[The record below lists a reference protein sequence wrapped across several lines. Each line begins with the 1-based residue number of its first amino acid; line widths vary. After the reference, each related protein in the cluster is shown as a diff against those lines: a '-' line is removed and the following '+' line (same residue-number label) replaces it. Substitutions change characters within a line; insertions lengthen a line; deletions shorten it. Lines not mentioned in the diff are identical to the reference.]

1 MMSWLIWNN
10 ILQDNKEDFI
20 MKRTNE
26 SSFDYNAE
34 VKKCKTID
42 DVMGKNGL
50 IQRLVKDVLENIL
63 EGEME
68 EHLGREKYQ
77 RESYDVEDIKNYRN
91 GYSTKNLRSSFG
103 DVDLDIPRD
112 RKAEFEPQIV
122 KKYETVCTE
131 LDKKIISLY
140 AKGMSTTDIEAEIQD
155 LYGITISPS
164 MVSKITDKVLA
175 TATEWQN
182 RVLDSIYP
190 IVYLDAMYFKVRSNG
205 KIVNKAVYICLG
217 YTMQGHKDILGIWVD
232 EAEGAKFWLSICNDL
247 KNRGVKEILIACMD
261 GLKGLP
267 QAIKTVF
274 PTVNIQTCIVHQ
286 IRNSVK
292 YVASKGQKAF
302 MKDLKEV
309 YKAPTEELA
318 LAQLDRLK
326 EAWGDKYGIVIDS
339 WYNNWNN
346 LSTYFEFSPSIRKII
361 YTTNVLEGFNRQVR
375 KFTKVRVIFPTD
387 ESLNKCVYLAT
398 MEIME
403 KWTQPI
409 HGWANTLAE
418 LSLAFSDQLSDDLA

>member
-1 MMSWLIWNN
+1 MTKKDDIN
-10 ILQDNKEDFI
+10 
-20 MKRTNE
+20 
-26 SSFDYNAE
+26 FDYNEE

-42 DVMGKNGL
+42 DVIGKDGL
-50 IQRLVKDVLENIL
+50 VQRLIKDVLENIL
-63 EGEME
+63 EVEMG
-68 EHLGREKYQ
+68 EHLGRDKYDRQ
-77 RESYDVEDIKNYRN
+77 TDIDQDDRNYRN
-91 GYSTKNLRSSFG
+91 GYSKKTLRSSFG
-103 DVDLDIPRD
+103 DVDLDVPRD
-112 RKAEFEPQIV
+112 RKAEFEPQII
-122 KKYETVCTE
+122 KKYETVCNE

-140 AKGMSTTDIEAEIQD
+140 AKGMSTRDIQAEVED
-155 LYGITISPS
+155 LYGITLSPS
-164 MVSKITDKVLA
+164 MISKITDKVIA

-182 RVLDSIYP
+182 RMLDEIYP

-217 YTMQGHKDILGIWVD
+217 YTLEGYKDILGIWVD

-247 KNRGVKEILIACMD
+247 KNRGVKKILIACMD

-274 PTVNIQTCIVHQ
+274 PTVDIQTCIVHQ
-286 IRNSVK
+286 IRNSIK
-292 YVASKGQKAF
+292 YIASKDKKAF

-309 YKAPTEELA
+309 YKAPTEDLA
-318 LAQLDRLK
+318 LAQLDNLK
-326 EAWGDKYGIVIDS
+326 EKWGSNYGMVIDS

-346 LSTYFEFSPSIRKII
+346 LDTFFKFSPQIRKLI

-375 KFTKVRVIFPTD
+375 KFTKVRTIFPTD

-403 KWTQPI
+403 KRTQPI
-409 HGWANTLAE
+409 HNWRTTLAE
-418 LSLAFSDQLSDDLA
+418 LSLYFEEQLRDELA

>member
-1 MMSWLIWNN
+1 MTKKDDIN
-10 ILQDNKEDFI
+10 
-20 MKRTNE
+20 
-26 SSFDYNAE
+26 FDYTEE

-42 DVMGKNGL
+42 DVIGKNGL
-50 IQRLVKDVLENIL
+50 VQRLIKDVLENIL
-63 EGEME
+63 EVEMGEY
-68 EHLGREKYQ
+68 LGRDKYDRQ
-77 RESYDVEDIKNYRN
+77 TDIDQDDRNYRN
-91 GYSTKNLRSSFG
+91 GYSKKTLRSSFG
-103 DVDLDIPRD
+103 DVDLDVPRD
-112 RKAEFEPQIV
+112 RKAEFEPQII
-122 KKYETVCTE
+122 KKYETVCNE

-140 AKGMSTTDIEAEIQD
+140 AKGMSTRDIQAEVED
-155 LYGITISPS
+155 LYGITLSPS
-164 MVSKITDKVLA
+164 MISKITDKVIA

-182 RVLDSIYP
+182 RMLDEIYP

-217 YTMQGHKDILGIWVD
+217 YTLEGYKDILGIWVD

-247 KNRGVKEILIACMD
+247 KNRGVKKILIACMD

-274 PTVNIQTCIVHQ
+274 PTVDIQTCIVHQ
-286 IRNSVK
+286 IRNSIK
-292 YVASKGQKAF
+292 YIASKDKKAF

-309 YKAPTEELA
+309 YKAPTEDLA
-318 LAQLDRLK
+318 LAQLDNLK
-326 EAWGDKYGIVIDS
+326 EKWGSNYGMVIDS

-346 LSTYFEFSPSIRKII
+346 LDTFFKFSPQIRKLI

-375 KFTKVRVIFPTD
+375 KFTKVRTIFPTD

-409 HGWANTLAE
+409 HNWGTTLAE
-418 LSLAFSDQLSDDLA
+418 LSLYFEEQLKDELA

>member
-1 MMSWLIWNN
+1 MARKNDIN
-10 ILQDNKEDFI
+10 
-20 MKRTNE
+20 
-26 SSFDYNAE
+26 FDYNSE
-34 VKKCKTID
+34 IKKCKTID
-42 DVMGKNGL
+42 DVLGKNGL
-50 IQRLVKDVLENIL
+50 VQRLVKDVLENIL
-63 EGEME
+63 EAEMD
-68 EHLGREKYQ
+68 EHLGRDKYQ
-77 RESYDVEDIKNYRN
+77 RQSNIEPGERNYRN
-91 GYSTKNLRSSFG
+91 GYSQKNLRSSFG

-112 RKAEFEPQIV
+112 RKSESEPQIV
-122 KKYETVCTE
+122 KKYETVCNE

-140 AKGMSTTDIEAEIQD
+140 AKGMTTSDIQAEIED

-164 MVSKITDKVLA
+164 MVSKITDKVIA

-182 RVLDSIYP
+182 RMLDKIYP

-217 YTMQGHKDILGIWVD
+217 YTMEGYKDILGLWVD
-232 EAEGAKFWLSICNDL
+232 EAEGAKFWLGICNDL

-267 QAIKTVF
+267 QAIQTVF
-274 PTVNIQTCIVHQ
+274 PSANIQTCIVHQ
-286 IRNSVK
+286 IRNSIK
-292 YVASKGQKAF
+292 YIASKDKKSF

-318 LAQLDRLK
+318 LAQLDKLK
-326 EAWGDKYGIVIDS
+326 ETWGNSYGMVIDS

-346 LSTYFEFSPSIRKII
+346 LSTFFDFSPRIRKMI
-361 YTTNVLEGFNRQVR
+361 YTTNALEGFNRQVR
-375 KFTKVRVIFPTD
+375 KYTKSRTIFPTD

-403 KWTQPI
+403 KWTQPVPNW
-409 HGWANTLAE
+409 GATLAE
-418 LSLAFSDQLSDDLA
+418 LTLFFTEELKDELA

>member
-1 MMSWLIWNN
+1 MT
-10 ILQDNKEDFI
+10 
-20 MKRTNE
+20 RRNE
-26 SSFDYNAE
+26 INFNYNEE

-42 DVMGKNGL
+42 DVLGKNGL
-50 IQRLVKDVLENIL
+50 VQKLVKDVLENIL
-63 EGEME
+63 EAEMD
-68 EHLGREKYQ
+68 EHLGRDKYQ
-77 RESYDVEDIKNYRN
+77 RQSNIEPEERNYRN
-91 GYSTKNLRSSFG
+91 GYSQKNLRSSFG

-122 KKYETVCTE
+122 KKYETVCNE

-140 AKGMSTTDIEAEIQD
+140 AKGMTTSDIQAEIED

-164 MVSKITDKVLA
+164 MVSKITDKVIA

-182 RVLDSIYP
+182 RMLDKIYP

-217 YTMQGHKDILGIWVD
+217 YTMEGYKDILGLWVD

-267 QAIKTVF
+267 QAIQTVF
-274 PTVNIQTCIVHQ
+274 PSVNIQTCIVHQ
-286 IRNSVK
+286 IRNSIK
-292 YVASKGQKAF
+292 YIASKDKKAF
-302 MKDLKEV
+302 MRDLKEV
-309 YKAPTEELA
+309 YKATTEELA
-318 LAQLDRLK
+318 LAQLDKLK
-326 EAWGDKYGIVIDS
+326 DTWGNSYGMVIDS

-346 LSTYFEFSPSIRKII
+346 LSTFFAFSPRIRKII
-361 YTTNVLEGFNRQVR
+361 YTTNALEGFNRQVR
-375 KFTKVRVIFPTD
+375 KYTKSRTIFPTD

-403 KWTQPI
+403 KWTQPTPNW
-409 HGWANTLAE
+409 GATLAE
-418 LSLAFSDQLSDDLA
+418 LTLFFNEELKDELA

>member
-1 MMSWLIWNN
+1 MARKNDIN
-10 ILQDNKEDFI
+10 
-20 MKRTNE
+20 
-26 SSFDYNAE
+26 FDYNSE
-34 VKKCKTID
+34 IKKCKTID
-42 DVMGKNGL
+42 DVLGKNGL
-50 IQRLVKDVLENIL
+50 VQRLVKDVLENIL
-63 EGEME
+63 EAEMD
-68 EHLGREKYQ
+68 EHLGRDKYQ
-77 RESYDVEDIKNYRN
+77 RQSDIEPGDRNYRN
-91 GYSTKNLRSSFG
+91 GYSQKNLRSSFG

-112 RKAEFEPQIV
+112 RKSEFEPQIV
-122 KKYETVCTE
+122 KKYETVCNE

-140 AKGMSTTDIEAEIQD
+140 AKGMTTSDIQAEIED

-164 MVSKITDKVLA
+164 MVSKITDKVIA

-182 RVLDSIYP
+182 RMLDKIYP

-217 YTMQGHKDILGIWVD
+217 YTMEGYKDILGLWVD
-232 EAEGAKFWLSICNDL
+232 EAEGAKFWLGICNDL

-267 QAIKTVF
+267 QAIQTVF
-274 PTVNIQTCIVHQ
+274 PSANIQTCIVHQ
-286 IRNSVK
+286 IRNSIK
-292 YVASKGQKAF
+292 YIASKDKKSF

-318 LAQLDRLK
+318 LAQLDKLK
-326 EAWGDKYGIVIDS
+326 ETWGNSYGMVIDS

-346 LSTYFEFSPSIRKII
+346 LSTFFDFSPRIRKMI
-361 YTTNVLEGFNRQVR
+361 YTTNALEGFNRQVR
-375 KFTKVRVIFPTD
+375 KYTKSRTIFPTD

-403 KWTQPI
+403 KWTQPVPNW
-409 HGWANTLAE
+409 GATLAE
-418 LSLAFSDQLSDDLA
+418 LTLFFTEELKDELA

>member
-1 MMSWLIWNN
+1 MTR
-10 ILQDNKEDFI
+10 K
-20 MKRTNE
+20 NE
-26 SSFDYNAE
+26 INFDYNEE

-42 DVMGKNGL
+42 DVLGKNGL
-50 IQRLVKDVLENIL
+50 VQKLVKDVLENIL
-63 EGEME
+63 EAEMD
-68 EHLGREKYQ
+68 EHLGRDKYQ
-77 RESYDVEDIKNYRN
+77 RQNNIEPEQRNYRN
-91 GYSTKNLRSSFG
+91 GYSQKNLRSSFG

-122 KKYETVCTE
+122 KKYETVCNE

-140 AKGMSTTDIEAEIQD
+140 AKGMTTSDIQAEIED

-164 MVSKITDKVLA
+164 MVSKITDKVIA

-182 RVLDSIYP
+182 RMLDKIYP

-217 YTMQGHKDILGIWVD
+217 YTMEGYKDILGLWVD

-267 QAIKTVF
+267 QAIQTVF
-274 PTVNIQTCIVHQ
+274 PSANIQTCIVHQ
-286 IRNSVK
+286 IRNSIK
-292 YVASKGQKAF
+292 YIASKDKKAF
-302 MKDLKEV
+302 MRDLKEV
-309 YKAPTEELA
+309 YKATTEELA
-318 LAQLDRLK
+318 LAQLDKLK
-326 EAWGDKYGIVIDS
+326 DTWGNSYGMVIDS

-346 LSTYFEFSPSIRKII
+346 LSTFFAFSPRIRRII
-361 YTTNVLEGFNRQVR
+361 YTTNALEGFNRQVR
-375 KFTKVRVIFPTD
+375 KYTKSRTIFPTD

-403 KWTQPI
+403 KWTQPTPNW
-409 HGWANTLAE
+409 GATLAE
-418 LSLAFSDQLSDDLA
+418 LTLFFSEELKDELA

>member
-1 MMSWLIWNN
+1 MTKKDDIN
-10 ILQDNKEDFI
+10 
-20 MKRTNE
+20 
-26 SSFDYNAE
+26 FDYNEE

-42 DVMGKNGL
+42 DVIGKDGL
-50 IQRLVKDVLENIL
+50 VQRLIKDVLENIL
-63 EGEME
+63 EVEMG
-68 EHLGREKYQ
+68 EHLGRDKYDRQ
-77 RESYDVEDIKNYRN
+77 TDIDQDDRNYRN
-91 GYSTKNLRSSFG
+91 GYSKKTLRSSFG
-103 DVDLDIPRD
+103 DVDLDVPRD
-112 RKAEFEPQIV
+112 RKAEFEPQII
-122 KKYETVCTE
+122 KKYETGCNE

-140 AKGMSTTDIEAEIQD
+140 AKGMSTRDIQAEVED
-155 LYGITISPS
+155 LYGITLSPS
-164 MVSKITDKVLA
+164 MISKITDKVIA

-182 RVLDSIYP
+182 RMLDEIYP

-217 YTMQGHKDILGIWVD
+217 YTLEGYKDILGIWVD

-247 KNRGVKEILIACMD
+247 KNRGVKKILIACMD

-274 PTVNIQTCIVHQ
+274 PTVDIQTCIVHQ
-286 IRNSVK
+286 IRNSIK
-292 YVASKGQKAF
+292 YIASKDKKAF

-309 YKAPTEELA
+309 YKATTEELA
-318 LAQLDRLK
+318 LAQLDNLK
-326 EAWGDKYGIVIDS
+326 EKWGSNYGMVIDS

-346 LSTYFEFSPSIRKII
+346 LDTFFKFSPQIRKLI

-375 KFTKVRVIFPTD
+375 KFTKVRTIFPTD

-409 HGWANTLAE
+409 HNWGTTLAE
-418 LSLAFSDQLSDDLA
+418 LSLYFEEQLRDELA

>member
-1 MMSWLIWNN
+1 MGRKNDIN
-10 ILQDNKEDFI
+10 
-20 MKRTNE
+20 
-26 SSFDYNAE
+26 FDYNSE

-42 DVMGKNGL
+42 DVLGKNGL
-50 IQRLVKDVLENIL
+50 VQRLIKDVLENIL
-63 EGEME
+63 EAEMD
-68 EHLGREKYQ
+68 EHLGRDKYQ
-77 RESYDVEDIKNYRN
+77 RQSDIEPSERNYRN
-91 GYSTKNLRSSFG
+91 GYSQKNLRSSFG

-112 RKAEFEPQIV
+112 RKSEFEPQIV
-122 KKYETVCTE
+122 KKYETVCNE

-140 AKGMSTTDIEAEIQD
+140 AKGMTTSDIQAEIED

-164 MVSKITDKVLA
+164 MVSKITDKIIA

-182 RVLDSIYP
+182 RMLDKIYP

-217 YTMQGHKDILGIWVD
+217 YTMEGYKDILGLWVD
-232 EAEGAKFWLSICNDL
+232 EAEGAKFWLGICNDL

-267 QAIKTVF
+267 QAIQTVF
-274 PTVNIQTCIVHQ
+274 PSANIQTCIVHQ
-286 IRNSVK
+286 IRNSIK
-292 YVASKGQKAF
+292 YIASKDKKSF

-309 YKAPTEELA
+309 YKATTEELA
-318 LAQLDRLK
+318 LAQLDKLK
-326 EAWGDKYGIVIDS
+326 ATWGNSYGIVIDS

-346 LSTYFEFSPSIRKII
+346 LSTFFNFSPRIRKMI
-361 YTTNVLEGFNRQVR
+361 YTTNALEGFNRQVR
-375 KFTKVRVIFPTD
+375 KYTKSRTIFPTD

-403 KWTQPI
+403 KWTQPVPNW
-409 HGWANTLAE
+409 GATLAE
-418 LSLAFSDQLSDDLA
+418 LTLFFTEELKDELA

>member
-1 MMSWLIWNN
+1 MTKKDDINF
-10 ILQDNKEDFI
+10 EY
-20 MKRTNE
+20 NE
-26 SSFDYNAE
+26 E

-42 DVMGKNGL
+42 DVIGKDGL
-50 IQRLVKDVLENIL
+50 VQRLIKDVLENIL
-63 EGEME
+63 EVEMG
-68 EHLGREKYQ
+68 EHLGRDKYDRQ
-77 RESYDVEDIKNYRN
+77 TDIDQDDRNYRN
-91 GYSTKNLRSSFG
+91 GYSKKTLRSSFG
-103 DVDLDIPRD
+103 DVDLDVPRD
-112 RKAEFEPQIV
+112 RKAEFEPQII
-122 KKYETVCTE
+122 KKYETVCNE

-140 AKGMSTTDIEAEIQD
+140 AKGMSTRDIQAEVED
-155 LYGITISPS
+155 LYGITLSPS
-164 MVSKITDKVLA
+164 MISKITDKVIA

-182 RVLDSIYP
+182 RMLDEIYP

-217 YTMQGHKDILGIWVD
+217 YTLEGYKDILGIWVD

-247 KNRGVKEILIACMD
+247 KNRGVKKILIACMD

-274 PTVNIQTCIVHQ
+274 PTVDIQTCIVHQ
-286 IRNSVK
+286 IRNSIK
-292 YVASKGQKAF
+292 YIASKDKKAF

-309 YKAPTEELA
+309 YKATTEELA
-318 LAQLDRLK
+318 LAQLDNLK
-326 EAWGDKYGIVIDS
+326 EKWGSNYGMVIDS

-346 LSTYFEFSPSIRKII
+346 LDTFFKFSPQIRKLI

-375 KFTKVRVIFPTD
+375 KFTKVRTIFPTD

-409 HGWANTLAE
+409 HNWGTTLAE
-418 LSLAFSDQLSDDLA
+418 LSLYFEEQLKDELA

>member
-1 MMSWLIWNN
+1 MARKNDIN
-10 ILQDNKEDFI
+10 
-20 MKRTNE
+20 
-26 SSFDYNAE
+26 FDYNSE
-34 VKKCKTID
+34 IKKCKTID
-42 DVMGKNGL
+42 DVLGKNGL
-50 IQRLVKDVLENIL
+50 VQRLVKDVLENIL
-63 EGEME
+63 EAEMD
-68 EHLGREKYQ
+68 EHLGRDKYQ
-77 RESYDVEDIKNYRN
+77 RQSNIEPGERNYRN
-91 GYSTKNLRSSFG
+91 GYSQKNLRSSFG

-112 RKAEFEPQIV
+112 RKSEFEPQIV
-122 KKYETVCTE
+122 KKYETVCNE

-140 AKGMSTTDIEAEIQD
+140 AKGMTTSDIQAEIED

-164 MVSKITDKVLA
+164 MVSKITDKVIA

-182 RVLDSIYP
+182 RMLDKIYP

-217 YTMQGHKDILGIWVD
+217 YTMEGYKDILGLWVD
-232 EAEGAKFWLSICNDL
+232 EAEGAKFWLGICNDL

-267 QAIKTVF
+267 QAIQTVF
-274 PTVNIQTCIVHQ
+274 PSANIQTCIVHQ
-286 IRNSVK
+286 IRNSIK
-292 YVASKGQKAF
+292 YIASKDKKSF

-318 LAQLDRLK
+318 LAQLDKLK
-326 EAWGDKYGIVIDS
+326 ETWGNSYGMVIDS

-346 LSTYFEFSPSIRKII
+346 LSTFFDFSPRIRKMI
-361 YTTNVLEGFNRQVR
+361 YTTNALEGFNRQVR
-375 KFTKVRVIFPTD
+375 KYTKSRTIFPTD

-409 HGWANTLAE
+409 LNWGATLAE
-418 LSLAFSDQLSDDLA
+418 LTLFFTEELKDELA

>member
-1 MMSWLIWNN
+1 
-10 ILQDNKEDFI
+10 
-20 MKRTNE
+20 MKRVEDIN
-26 SSFDYNAE
+26 FDYNAE

-50 IQRLVKDVLENIL
+50 IQKLVKDVLENIL

-68 EHLGREKYQ
+68 EHLGREKYE
-77 RESYDVEDIKNYRN
+77 RDNCNSEKPKNYRN
-91 GYSTKNLRSSFG
+91 GYSPKNLRSSFG
-103 DVDLDIPRD
+103 DVDLDVPRD
-112 RKAEFEPQIV
+112 RNSEFEPQII

-140 AKGMSTTDIEAEIQD
+140 AKGMSTSDIQAEIED

-164 MVSKITDKVLA
+164 MVSKITDKVLV
-175 TATEWQN
+175 TAAEWQS
-182 RVLDSIYP
+182 RPLDAIYP
-190 IVYLDAMYFKVRSNG
+190 IVYLDAMYFKVRS
-205 KIVNKAVYICLG
+205 VNTAVYICLG
-217 YTMQGHKDILGIWVD
+217 YTMQGYKDILGIWVD

-274 PTVNIQTCIVHQ
+274 PSVNIQTCIVHQ
-286 IRNSVK
+286 IRNSIK
-292 YVASKGQKAF
+292 YVASKDQRAF

-309 YKAPTEELA
+309 YKAPTEEMA

-326 EAWGDKYGIVIDS
+326 ETWGNKYGIVIDS
-339 WYNNWNN
+339 WYNNWSN
-346 LSTYFEFSPSIRKII
+346 LSTYFEFSAGIRKII

-387 ESLNKCVYLAT
+387 ESLNKCIYLAT

-409 HGWANTLAE
+409 HQWGNILAE
-418 LSLAFSDQLSDDLA
+418 LSIAFSDQLKDELA

>member
-1 MMSWLIWNN
+1 MTKKDDIN
-10 ILQDNKEDFI
+10 
-20 MKRTNE
+20 
-26 SSFDYNAE
+26 FDYTEE

-42 DVMGKNGL
+42 DVIGKNGL
-50 IQRLVKDVLENIL
+50 VQRLIKDVLENIL
-63 EGEME
+63 EVEMG
-68 EHLGREKYQ
+68 EHLGRDKYDRQ
-77 RESYDVEDIKNYRN
+77 TDIDQDDRNYRN
-91 GYSTKNLRSSFG
+91 GYSKKTLRSSFG
-103 DVDLDIPRD
+103 DVDLDVPRD
-112 RKAEFEPQIV
+112 RKAEFEPQII
-122 KKYETVCTE
+122 KKYETVCNE

-140 AKGMSTTDIEAEIQD
+140 AKGMSTRDIQAEVED
-155 LYGITISPS
+155 LYGITLSPS
-164 MVSKITDKVLA
+164 MISKITDKVIA

-182 RVLDSIYP
+182 RMLDEIYP

-217 YTMQGHKDILGIWVD
+217 YTLEGYKDILGIWVD

-247 KNRGVKEILIACMD
+247 KNRGVKKILIACMD

-267 QAIKTVF
+267 QVIKTVF
-274 PTVNIQTCIVHQ
+274 PTVDIQTCIVHQ
-286 IRNSVK
+286 IRNSIK
-292 YVASKGQKAF
+292 YIASKDKKAF

-309 YKAPTEELA
+309 YKAPTEDLA
-318 LAQLDRLK
+318 LAQLDNLK
-326 EAWGDKYGIVIDS
+326 EKWGSNYGMVIDS

-346 LSTYFEFSPSIRKII
+346 LDTFFKFSPQIRKLI

-375 KFTKVRVIFPTD
+375 KFTKVRTIFPTD

-409 HGWANTLAE
+409 HNWRTTLAE
-418 LSLAFSDQLSDDLA
+418 LSLYFEEQLRDELA

>member
-1 MMSWLIWNN
+1 MARKNDIN
-10 ILQDNKEDFI
+10 
-20 MKRTNE
+20 
-26 SSFDYNAE
+26 FDYNSE
-34 VKKCKTID
+34 IKKCKTID
-42 DVMGKNGL
+42 DVLGKNGL
-50 IQRLVKDVLENIL
+50 VQRLVKDVLENIL
-63 EGEME
+63 EAEMD
-68 EHLGREKYQ
+68 EHLGRDKYQ
-77 RESYDVEDIKNYRN
+77 RQSNIEPGERNYRN
-91 GYSTKNLRSSFG
+91 GYSQKNLRSSFG

-112 RKAEFEPQIV
+112 RKSEFEPQIV
-122 KKYETVCTE
+122 KKYETVCNE

-140 AKGMSTTDIEAEIQD
+140 AKGMTTSDIQAEIED

-164 MVSKITDKVLA
+164 MVSKITDKVIA

-182 RVLDSIYP
+182 RMLDKIYP

-217 YTMQGHKDILGIWVD
+217 YTMEGYKDILGLWVD
-232 EAEGAKFWLSICNDL
+232 EAEGAKLWLGICNDL

-267 QAIKTVF
+267 QAIQTVF
-274 PTVNIQTCIVHQ
+274 PSANIQTCIVHQ
-286 IRNSVK
+286 IRNSIK
-292 YVASKGQKAF
+292 YIASKDKKSF

-318 LAQLDRLK
+318 LAQLDKLK
-326 EAWGDKYGIVIDS
+326 ETWGNSYGMVIDS

-346 LSTYFEFSPSIRKII
+346 LSTFFDFSPRIRKMI
-361 YTTNVLEGFNRQVR
+361 YTTNAIEGFNRQVR
-375 KFTKVRVIFPTD
+375 KYTKSRTIFPTD

-403 KWTQPI
+403 KWTQPVPNW
-409 HGWANTLAE
+409 GATLAE
-418 LSLAFSDQLSDDLA
+418 LTLFFTEELKDELA

>member
-1 MMSWLIWNN
+1 MTKKDDIN
-10 ILQDNKEDFI
+10 
-20 MKRTNE
+20 
-26 SSFDYNAE
+26 FDYNEE

-42 DVMGKNGL
+42 DVIGKDGL
-50 IQRLVKDVLENIL
+50 VQRLIKDVLENIL
-63 EGEME
+63 EVEMG
-68 EHLGREKYQ
+68 EHLGRDKYDRQ
-77 RESYDVEDIKNYRN
+77 TDIDQDDRNYRN
-91 GYSTKNLRSSFG
+91 GYSKKTLRSSFG
-103 DVDLDIPRD
+103 DVDLDVPRD
-112 RKAEFEPQIV
+112 RKAEFEPQII
-122 KKYETVCTE
+122 KKYETVCNE

-140 AKGMSTTDIEAEIQD
+140 AKGMSTRDIQAEVED
-155 LYGITISPS
+155 LYGITLSPS
-164 MVSKITDKVLA
+164 MISKITDKVIA

-182 RVLDSIYP
+182 RMLDEIYP

-217 YTMQGHKDILGIWVD
+217 YTLEGYKDILGIWVD

-247 KNRGVKEILIACMD
+247 KNRGVKKILIACMD

-274 PTVNIQTCIVHQ
+274 PTVDIQICIVHQ
-286 IRNSVK
+286 IRNSIK
-292 YVASKGQKAF
+292 YIASKDKKAF

-309 YKAPTEELA
+309 YKATTEDLA
-318 LAQLDRLK
+318 LAQLDNLK
-326 EAWGDKYGIVIDS
+326 EKWGSNYGMVIDS

-346 LSTYFEFSPSIRKII
+346 LDTFFKFSPQIRKLI

-375 KFTKVRVIFPTD
+375 KFTKVRTIFPTD

-409 HGWANTLAE
+409 HNWGTTLAE
-418 LSLAFSDQLSDDLA
+418 LSLYFEEQLRDELA

>member
-1 MMSWLIWNN
+1 MARKNDI
-10 ILQDNKEDFI
+10 K
-20 MKRTNE
+20 
-26 SSFDYNAE
+26 FDYNSE
-34 VKKCKTID
+34 IKKCKTID
-42 DVMGKNGL
+42 DVLGKNGL
-50 IQRLVKDVLENIL
+50 VQRLVKDVLENIL
-63 EGEME
+63 EAEMD
-68 EHLGREKYQ
+68 EHLGRDKYQ
-77 RESYDVEDIKNYRN
+77 RQSDIEPGERNYRN
-91 GYSTKNLRSSFG
+91 GYSKKNLRSSFG

-112 RKAEFEPQIV
+112 RKSEFEPQIV
-122 KKYETVCTE
+122 KKYETVCNE

-140 AKGMSTTDIEAEIQD
+140 AKGMTTSDIQAEIED

-164 MVSKITDKVLA
+164 MVSKITDKVIA

-182 RVLDSIYP
+182 RMLDKIYP

-217 YTMQGHKDILGIWVD
+217 YTMEGYKDILGLWVD
-232 EAEGAKFWLSICNDL
+232 EAEGAKFWLGICNDL

-267 QAIKTVF
+267 QAIQTVF
-274 PTVNIQTCIVHQ
+274 PSANIQTCIVHQ
-286 IRNSVK
+286 IRNSIK
-292 YVASKGQKAF
+292 YIASKDKKSF

-318 LAQLDRLK
+318 LAQLDKLK
-326 EAWGDKYGIVIDS
+326 ETWGNSYGMVIDS

-346 LSTYFEFSPSIRKII
+346 LSTFFDFSPRIRKMI
-361 YTTNVLEGFNRQVR
+361 YTTNALEGFNRQVR
-375 KFTKVRVIFPTD
+375 KYTKSRTIFPTD

-403 KWTQPI
+403 KWTQPVPNW
-409 HGWANTLAE
+409 GATLAE
-418 LSLAFSDQLSDDLA
+418 LTLFFTEELKDELA

>member
-1 MMSWLIWNN
+1 MTKKDDIN
-10 ILQDNKEDFI
+10 
-20 MKRTNE
+20 
-26 SSFDYNAE
+26 FDYNEE

-42 DVMGKNGL
+42 VVIGKDGL
-50 IQRLVKDVLENIL
+50 VQRFIKDVLENIL
-63 EGEME
+63 EVDMG
-68 EHLGREKYQ
+68 EHLGRDKYDRQ
-77 RESYDVEDIKNYRN
+77 TDIDQDDRNYRN
-91 GYSTKNLRSSFG
+91 GYSKKTLRSSFG
-103 DVDLDIPRD
+103 DVDLDVPRD

-122 KKYETVCTE
+122 KKYETVCNE

-140 AKGMSTTDIEAEIQD
+140 AKGMSTRDIQAEVED
-155 LYGITISPS
+155 LYGITLSPS
-164 MVSKITDKVLA
+164 MISKITDKVIA

-182 RVLDSIYP
+182 RMLDEIYP

-217 YTMQGHKDILGIWVD
+217 YTLEGYKDILGIWVD

-247 KNRGVKEILIACMD
+247 KNRGVKRILIACMD

-274 PTVNIQTCIVHQ
+274 PTVDIQTCIVHQ
-286 IRNSVK
+286 IRNSIK
-292 YVASKGQKAF
+292 YIASKDKKAF

-309 YKAPTEELA
+309 YKATTEELA
-318 LAQLDRLK
+318 LAQLDNLK
-326 EAWGDKYGIVIDS
+326 EKWGSNYGMVIDS

-346 LSTYFEFSPSIRKII
+346 LDTFFKFSPQIRKLI

-375 KFTKVRVIFPTD
+375 KFTKVRTIFPTD

-409 HGWANTLAE
+409 HNWGTTLAE
-418 LSLAFSDQLSDDLA
+418 LSLYFEEQLKDELA

>member
-1 MMSWLIWNN
+1 MARKNDIN
-10 ILQDNKEDFI
+10 
-20 MKRTNE
+20 
-26 SSFDYNAE
+26 FDYNSE
-34 VKKCKTID
+34 IKKCKTID
-42 DVMGKNGL
+42 DVLGKNGL
-50 IQRLVKDVLENIL
+50 VQRLVKDVLENIL
-63 EGEME
+63 EAEMD
-68 EHLGREKYQ
+68 EHLGRDKYQ
-77 RESYDVEDIKNYRN
+77 RQSNIEPGERNYRN
-91 GYSTKNLRSSFG
+91 GYSQKNLRSSFG

-112 RKAEFEPQIV
+112 RKSEFEPQIV
-122 KKYETVCTE
+122 KKYETVCNE

-140 AKGMSTTDIEAEIQD
+140 AKGMTTSDIQAEIED

-164 MVSKITDKVLA
+164 MVSKITDKVIA

-182 RVLDSIYP
+182 RMLDKIYP

-217 YTMQGHKDILGIWVD
+217 YTMEGYKDILGLWVD
-232 EAEGAKFWLSICNDL
+232 EAEGTKFWLGICNDL

-267 QAIKTVF
+267 QAIQTVF
-274 PTVNIQTCIVHQ
+274 PSANIQTCIVHQ
-286 IRNSVK
+286 IRNSIK
-292 YVASKGQKAF
+292 YIASKDKKSF

-318 LAQLDRLK
+318 LAQLDKLK
-326 EAWGDKYGIVIDS
+326 ETWGNSYGMVIDS

-346 LSTYFEFSPSIRKII
+346 LSTFFDFSPRIRKMI
-361 YTTNVLEGFNRQVR
+361 YTTNSLEGFNRQVR
-375 KFTKVRVIFPTD
+375 KYTKSRTIFPTD

-403 KWTQPI
+403 KWTQPVPNW
-409 HGWANTLAE
+409 GATLAE
-418 LSLAFSDQLSDDLA
+418 LTLFFTEELKDELA

>member
-1 MMSWLIWNN
+1 MARKNDIN
-10 ILQDNKEDFI
+10 
-20 MKRTNE
+20 
-26 SSFDYNAE
+26 FDYNSE
-34 VKKCKTID
+34 IKKCKTID
-42 DVMGKNGL
+42 DVLGKNGL
-50 IQRLVKDVLENIL
+50 VQRLVKDVLENIL
-63 EGEME
+63 EAEMD
-68 EHLGREKYQ
+68 EHLGRDKYQ
-77 RESYDVEDIKNYRN
+77 RQSNIEPGERNYRN
-91 GYSTKNLRSSFG
+91 GYSQKNLRSSFG

-112 RKAEFEPQIV
+112 RKSEFEPQIV
-122 KKYETVCTE
+122 KKYETVCNE

-140 AKGMSTTDIEAEIQD
+140 AKGMTTSDIQAEIED

-164 MVSKITDKVLA
+164 MVSKITDKVIA

-182 RVLDSIYP
+182 RMLDKIYP

-217 YTMQGHKDILGIWVD
+217 YTLEGYKDILGLWVD
-232 EAEGAKFWLSICNDL
+232 EAEGAKFWLGICNDL

-267 QAIKTVF
+267 QAIQTVF
-274 PTVNIQTCIVHQ
+274 PSANIQTCIVHQ
-286 IRNSVK
+286 IRNSIK
-292 YVASKGQKAF
+292 YIASKDKKSF

-318 LAQLDRLK
+318 LAQLDKLK
-326 EAWGDKYGIVIDS
+326 ETWGNSYGMVIDS

-346 LSTYFEFSPSIRKII
+346 LSTFFDFSPRIRKMI
-361 YTTNVLEGFNRQVR
+361 YTTNALEGFNRQVR
-375 KFTKVRVIFPTD
+375 KYTKSRTIFPTD

-403 KWTQPI
+403 KWTQPVPNW
-409 HGWANTLAE
+409 GATLAE
-418 LSLAFSDQLSDDLA
+418 LTLFFTEELKDELA

>member
-1 MMSWLIWNN
+1 MTKKDDIN
-10 ILQDNKEDFI
+10 
-20 MKRTNE
+20 
-26 SSFDYNAE
+26 FDYTEE

-42 DVMGKNGL
+42 DVIGKNGL
-50 IQRLVKDVLENIL
+50 VQRLIKDVLENIL
-63 EGEME
+63 EVEMG
-68 EHLGREKYQ
+68 EHLGRDKYDRQ
-77 RESYDVEDIKNYRN
+77 TDIDQDDRNYRN
-91 GYSTKNLRSSFG
+91 GYSKKTLRSSFG
-103 DVDLDIPRD
+103 DVDLDVPRD
-112 RKAEFEPQIV
+112 RKAEFEPQII
-122 KKYETVCTE
+122 KKYETVCNE

-140 AKGMSTTDIEAEIQD
+140 AKGMSTRDIQAEVED
-155 LYGITISPS
+155 LYGITLSPS
-164 MVSKITDKVLA
+164 MISKITDKVIA

-182 RVLDSIYP
+182 RMLDEIYP

-217 YTMQGHKDILGIWVD
+217 YTLEGYKDILGIWVD

-247 KNRGVKEILIACMD
+247 KNRGVKKILIACMD

-274 PTVNIQTCIVHQ
+274 PTVDIQTCIVHQ
-286 IRNSVK
+286 IRNSIK
-292 YVASKGQKAF
+292 YIASKDKKAF

-318 LAQLDRLK
+318 LAQLDNLK
-326 EAWGDKYGIVIDS
+326 EKWGSNYGMVIDS

-346 LSTYFEFSPSIRKII
+346 LDTFFKFSPQIRKLI

-375 KFTKVRVIFPTD
+375 KFTKVRTIFPTD

-409 HGWANTLAE
+409 HNWGTTLAE
-418 LSLAFSDQLSDDLA
+418 LSLYFEEQLRDELA

>member
-1 MMSWLIWNN
+1 MTKKDDIN
-10 ILQDNKEDFI
+10 
-20 MKRTNE
+20 
-26 SSFDYNAE
+26 FDYNEE

-42 DVMGKNGL
+42 DVIGKDGL
-50 IQRLVKDVLENIL
+50 VQRLIKDVLENIL
-63 EGEME
+63 EVEMG
-68 EHLGREKYQ
+68 EHLGRDKYDRQ
-77 RESYDVEDIKNYRN
+77 NDIDQDDRNYRN
-91 GYSTKNLRSSFG
+91 GYSKKTLRSSFG
-103 DVDLDIPRD
+103 DVDLDVPRD
-112 RKAEFEPQIV
+112 RKAEFEPQII
-122 KKYETVCTE
+122 KKYETVCNE

-140 AKGMSTTDIEAEIQD
+140 AKGMSTRDIQAEVED
-155 LYGITISPS
+155 LYGITLSPS
-164 MVSKITDKVLA
+164 MISKITDKVIA

-182 RVLDSIYP
+182 RMLDEIYP

-217 YTMQGHKDILGIWVD
+217 YTLEGYKDILGIWVD

-247 KNRGVKEILIACMD
+247 KNRGVKKILIACMD

-267 QAIKTVF
+267 QVIKTVF
-274 PTVNIQTCIVHQ
+274 PTVDIQTCIVHQ
-286 IRNSVK
+286 IRNSIK
-292 YVASKGQKAF
+292 YIASKDKKAF

-309 YKAPTEELA
+309 YKATTEELA
-318 LAQLDRLK
+318 LAQLDNLK
-326 EAWGDKYGIVIDS
+326 EKWGSNYGMVIDS

-346 LSTYFEFSPSIRKII
+346 LDTFFKFSPQIRKLI

-375 KFTKVRVIFPTD
+375 KFTKVRTIFPTD

-409 HGWANTLAE
+409 HNWGTTLAE
-418 LSLAFSDQLSDDLA
+418 LSLYFEEQLRDELA

>member
-1 MMSWLIWNN
+1 MTKKDDIN
-10 ILQDNKEDFI
+10 
-20 MKRTNE
+20 
-26 SSFDYNAE
+26 FDYNEE

-42 DVMGKNGL
+42 DVIGKNGL
-50 IQRLVKDVLENIL
+50 VQRLIKDVLENIL
-63 EGEME
+63 EVEMG
-68 EHLGREKYQ
+68 EHLGRDKYDRQ
-77 RESYDVEDIKNYRN
+77 TDIDQDDRNYRN
-91 GYSTKNLRSSFG
+91 GYSKKTLRSSFG
-103 DVDLDIPRD
+103 DVDLDVPRD

-122 KKYETVCTE
+122 KKYETVCNE

-140 AKGMSTTDIEAEIQD
+140 AKGMSTRDIQAEVED
-155 LYGITISPS
+155 LYGITLSPS
-164 MVSKITDKVLA
+164 MISKITDKVIA

-182 RVLDSIYP
+182 RMLDEIYP

-217 YTMQGHKDILGIWVD
+217 YTLEGYKDILGIWVD

-247 KNRGVKEILIACMD
+247 KNRGVKKILIACMD

-274 PTVNIQTCIVHQ
+274 PTVDIQTCIVHQ
-286 IRNSVK
+286 IRNSIK
-292 YVASKGQKAF
+292 YIASKDKKAF

-309 YKAPTEELA
+309 YKAPTEDLA
-318 LAQLDRLK
+318 LAQLDNLK
-326 EAWGDKYGIVIDS
+326 EKWGSNYGMVIDS

-346 LSTYFEFSPSIRKII
+346 LDTFFKFSPQIRKLI

-375 KFTKVRVIFPTD
+375 KFTKVRTIFPTD

-409 HGWANTLAE
+409 HNWGTTLAE
-418 LSLAFSDQLSDDLA
+418 LSLYFEEQLKDELA

>member
-1 MMSWLIWNN
+1 MGRKNDIN
-10 ILQDNKEDFI
+10 
-20 MKRTNE
+20 
-26 SSFDYNAE
+26 FDYNSE
-34 VKKCKTID
+34 VKRCKTID
-42 DVMGKNGL
+42 DVLGKNGL
-50 IQRLVKDVLENIL
+50 VQRLVKDVLENIL
-63 EGEME
+63 EAEMD
-68 EHLGREKYQ
+68 EHLGRDKYQ
-77 RESYDVEDIKNYRN
+77 RQSDIEPGERNYRN
-91 GYSTKNLRSSFG
+91 GYSQKNLRSSFG

-112 RKAEFEPQIV
+112 RKAEFEPQII
-122 KKYETVCTE
+122 KKYETVCNE

-140 AKGMSTTDIEAEIQD
+140 AKGMTTSDIQAEIED

-164 MVSKITDKVLA
+164 MVSKITDKVIA

-182 RVLDSIYP
+182 RMLDKIYP

-217 YTMQGHKDILGIWVD
+217 YTMEGYKDILGLWVD
-232 EAEGAKFWLSICNDL
+232 EAEGAKFWLGICNDL

-267 QAIKTVF
+267 QAIQTVF
-274 PTVNIQTCIVHQ
+274 PSANIQTCIVHQ
-286 IRNSVK
+286 IRNSIK
-292 YVASKGQKAF
+292 YIASKDKKSF

-318 LAQLDRLK
+318 LAQLDKLK
-326 EAWGDKYGIVIDS
+326 ETWGNSYGMVIDS

-346 LSTYFEFSPSIRKII
+346 LSTFFDFSPRIRKMI
-361 YTTNVLEGFNRQVR
+361 YTTNALEGFNRQVR
-375 KFTKVRVIFPTD
+375 KYTKSRTIFPTD

-403 KWTQPI
+403 KWTQPVPNW
-409 HGWANTLAE
+409 GATLAE
-418 LSLAFSDQLSDDLA
+418 LTLFFTEELKDELA

>member
-1 MMSWLIWNN
+1 MERKNDIN
-10 ILQDNKEDFI
+10 
-20 MKRTNE
+20 
-26 SSFDYNAE
+26 FDYNSE

-42 DVMGKNGL
+42 DVLGKNGL
-50 IQRLVKDVLENIL
+50 VQRLVKDVLENIL
-63 EGEME
+63 EAEMD
-68 EHLGREKYQ
+68 EHLGRDKYQ
-77 RESYDVEDIKNYRN
+77 RQSDIEPGERNYRN
-91 GYSTKNLRSSFG
+91 GYSQKNLRSSFG

-112 RKAEFEPQIV
+112 RKAEFEPQII
-122 KKYETVCTE
+122 KKYETVCNE

-140 AKGMSTTDIEAEIQD
+140 AKGMTTSDIQAEIED

-164 MVSKITDKVLA
+164 MVSKITDKVIA

-182 RVLDSIYP
+182 RMLDKIYP

-217 YTMQGHKDILGIWVD
+217 YTMEGYKDILGIWVD
-232 EAEGAKFWLSICNDL
+232 EAEGAKFWLGICNDL

-267 QAIKTVF
+267 QAIQTVF
-274 PTVNIQTCIVHQ
+274 PSANIQTCIVHQ
-286 IRNSVK
+286 IRNSIK
-292 YVASKGQKAF
+292 YIASKDKKSF

-318 LAQLDRLK
+318 LAQLDKLK
-326 EAWGDKYGIVIDS
+326 EIWGNSYGMVIDS

-346 LSTYFEFSPSIRKII
+346 LSTFFDFSPRIRKMI
-361 YTTNVLEGFNRQVR
+361 YTTNALEGFNRQVR
-375 KFTKVRVIFPTD
+375 KYTKSRTIFPTD

-403 KWTQPI
+403 KWTQPVPNW
-409 HGWANTLAE
+409 GATLAE
-418 LSLAFSDQLSDDLA
+418 LTLFFTEELKDELA

>member
-1 MMSWLIWNN
+1 MARKNDIN
-10 ILQDNKEDFI
+10 
-20 MKRTNE
+20 
-26 SSFDYNAE
+26 FDYNSE
-34 VKKCKTID
+34 IKKCKTID
-42 DVMGKNGL
+42 DVLGKNGL
-50 IQRLVKDVLENIL
+50 VQRLVKDVLENIL
-63 EGEME
+63 EAEMD
-68 EHLGREKYQ
+68 EHLGRDKYQ
-77 RESYDVEDIKNYRN
+77 RQSDIEPGERNYRN
-91 GYSTKNLRSSFG
+91 GYSQKNLRSSFG

-112 RKAEFEPQIV
+112 RKSEFEPQIV
-122 KKYETVCTE
+122 KKYETVCNE

-140 AKGMSTTDIEAEIQD
+140 AKGMTTSDIQAEIED

-164 MVSKITDKVLA
+164 MVFKITDKVIA

-182 RVLDSIYP
+182 RMLDKIYP

-217 YTMQGHKDILGIWVD
+217 YTMEGYKDILGLWVD
-232 EAEGAKFWLSICNDL
+232 EAEGAKFWLGICNDL

-267 QAIKTVF
+267 QAIQTVF
-274 PTVNIQTCIVHQ
+274 PSANIQTCIVHQ
-286 IRNSVK
+286 IRNSIK
-292 YVASKGQKAF
+292 YIASKDKKSF

-318 LAQLDRLK
+318 LAQLDKLK
-326 EAWGDKYGIVIDS
+326 ETWGNSYGMVIDS

-346 LSTYFEFSPSIRKII
+346 LSTFFDFSPRIRKMI
-361 YTTNVLEGFNRQVR
+361 YTTNALEGFNRQVR
-375 KFTKVRVIFPTD
+375 KYTKSRTIFPTD

-403 KWTQPI
+403 KWTQPVPNW
-409 HGWANTLAE
+409 GATLAE
-418 LSLAFSDQLSDDLA
+418 LTLFFTEELKDELA

>member
-1 MMSWLIWNN
+1 MTKKDDIN
-10 ILQDNKEDFI
+10 
-20 MKRTNE
+20 
-26 SSFDYNAE
+26 FDYNEE

-42 DVMGKNGL
+42 DVIGKDGL
-50 IQRLVKDVLENIL
+50 VQRLIKDVLENIL
-63 EGEME
+63 EVEMG
-68 EHLGREKYQ
+68 EHLGRDKYDRQ
-77 RESYDVEDIKNYRN
+77 TDIDQDDRNYRN
-91 GYSTKNLRSSFG
+91 GYSKKTLRSSFG
-103 DVDLDIPRD
+103 DVDLDVPRD
-112 RKAEFEPQIV
+112 RKAEFEPQII
-122 KKYETVCTE
+122 KKYETVCNE

-140 AKGMSTTDIEAEIQD
+140 AKSMSTRDIQAEVED
-155 LYGITISPS
+155 LYGITLSPS
-164 MVSKITDKVLA
+164 MISKITDKVIA

-182 RVLDSIYP
+182 RMLDEIYP

-217 YTMQGHKDILGIWVD
+217 YTLEGYKDILGIWVD

-247 KNRGVKEILIACMD
+247 KNRGVKKILIACMD

-274 PTVNIQTCIVHQ
+274 PTVDIQTCIVHQ
-286 IRNSVK
+286 IRNSIK
-292 YVASKGQKAF
+292 YIASKDKKAF

-309 YKAPTEELA
+309 YKATTDELA
-318 LAQLDRLK
+318 LAQLDNLK
-326 EAWGDKYGIVIDS
+326 EKWGSNYGMVIDS

-346 LSTYFEFSPSIRKII
+346 LDTFFKFSPQIRKLI

-375 KFTKVRVIFPTD
+375 KFTKVRTIFPTD

-409 HGWANTLAE
+409 HNWGTTLAE
-418 LSLAFSDQLSDDLA
+418 LSLYFEEQLRDELA

>member
-1 MMSWLIWNN
+1 MGRKNDIN
-10 ILQDNKEDFI
+10 
-20 MKRTNE
+20 
-26 SSFDYNAE
+26 FDYNSE

-42 DVMGKNGL
+42 DVLGKNGL
-50 IQRLVKDVLENIL
+50 VQRLIKDVLENIL
-63 EGEME
+63 EAEMD
-68 EHLGREKYQ
+68 EHLGRDKYQ
-77 RESYDVEDIKNYRN
+77 RQNDIEPSERNYRN
-91 GYSTKNLRSSFG
+91 GYSPKNLRSSFG

-112 RKAEFEPQIV
+112 RKSEFEPQIV
-122 KKYETVCTE
+122 KKYETVCNE

-140 AKGMSTTDIEAEIQD
+140 AKGMTTSDIQAEIED

-164 MVSKITDKVLA
+164 MVSKITDKVIA

-182 RVLDSIYP
+182 RMLDKIYP

-217 YTMQGHKDILGIWVD
+217 YTMEGYKDILGLWVD
-232 EAEGAKFWLSICNDL
+232 EAEGAKFWLGICNDL

-267 QAIKTVF
+267 QAIQTVF
-274 PTVNIQTCIVHQ
+274 PSANIQTCIVHQ
-286 IRNSVK
+286 IRNSIK
-292 YVASKGQKAF
+292 YIASKDKKSF

-309 YKAPTEELA
+309 YKAATEELA
-318 LAQLDRLK
+318 LAQLDKLK
-326 EAWGDKYGIVIDS
+326 ETWGNSYGMVIDS

-346 LSTYFEFSPSIRKII
+346 LSTFFDFSPRIRKMI
-361 YTTNVLEGFNRQVR
+361 YTTNALEGFNRQVR
-375 KFTKVRVIFPTD
+375 KYTKSRTIFPTD

-403 KWTQPI
+403 KWTQPVPNW
-409 HGWANTLAE
+409 GATLAE
-418 LSLAFSDQLSDDLA
+418 LTLFFTEELKDELA